1 MDGRR
6 PVRPD
11 IRRHGIFRFGSE
23 VINIA
28 HLGTQRERIAAVVR
42 DDEVVF
48 PICVRNE
55 IRGTAFHHRA
65 VRHRDGLDAA
75 GRIAILRLRV
85 RSRHTDGHRPVRPV
99 TGHHLIVRGRRK
111 PVDVAHFYGVCQNV
125 AAVIPHREIVH
136 AVFVHRVLRLRSI
149 HDAAVRQGDVPH
161 ARQVIVRGQV
171 DFHRPVR
178 PVIRGQGFL
187 GHRFN
192 LLKHEACKNGV
203 GHIPRVVLRFRVDVS
218 EVFLPHGGLVQLVI
232 GQPICF
238 ERIFICGK
246 LVIDGLDAAVRP
258 AFIGQI
264 VGQQLRTVYLIEMRI
279 AEHPRGRVVHCRMQD
294 IVHHGPGTVDG
305 VDDDLF
311 GAGIRRTLSAVIRI
325 RGHALHVVLRPQIV
339 RAVFRDIREHIA
351 VLPFSGA
358 VCRARHRILPK
369 AGFRIMGFYRD
380 GLALAPALVPLHRI
394 NDRRV
399 PVDVVDDERIR
410 LGHIACQVERIG
422 VVASVPGENEGRFR
436 RGIHPGDRVRSM
448 TAPHIFFGPF
458 PADGNNAAVIVLR
471 RDLRPIFCGVPGAL
485 CFHLYHNRRYNIQ
498 CSDVHLFGS
507 GNIPGLVRC
516 PDVVNAVV
524 VCFRCG
530 ILKLIQCRRFFL
542 CGDRIAFHAA
552 VRVCGGNGQRH
563 FRVAAVWLL
572 LHLRNDRRDLIHQ
585 RGLAGRAGNTA
596 HIVDGAGTDRMP
608 AVVCD
613 GKHAAVCRPASAVQG
628 IFRAGNAA
636 VCVTVVLDG
645 RRYCTVRPLFRGK
658 RDTGHIG

>member
-1 MDGRR
+1 M
-6 PVRPD
+6 
-11 IRRHGIFRFGSE
+11 
-23 VINIA
+23 
-28 HLGTQRERIAAVVR
+28 
-42 DDEVVF
+42 
-48 PICVRNE
+48 
-55 IRGTAFHHRA
+55 
-65 VRHRDGLDAA
+65 
-75 GRIAILRLRV
+75 
-85 RSRHTDGHRPVRPV
+85 
-99 TGHHLIVRGRRK
+99 
-111 PVDVAHFYGVCQNV
+111 
-125 AAVIPHREIVH
+125 
-136 AVFVHRVLRLRSI
+136 
-149 HDAAVRQGDVPH
+149 
-161 ARQVIVRGQV
+161 
-171 DFHRPVR
+171 
-178 PVIRGQGFL
+178 IRGQGFL
-187 GHRFN
+187 CHRLG
-192 LLKHEACKNGV
+192 LLEHEACKNGV
-203 GHIPRVVLRFRVDVS
+203 GHIPRVVLRLRVDVS

-339 RAVFRDIREHIA
+339 RAVFRDVGENIA
-351 VLPFSGA
+351 VLPLSGA
-358 VCRARHRILPK
+358 VRRARHRILPK

-530 ILKLIQCRRFFL
+530 ILKLIQRRRFFL
-542 CGDRIAFHAA
+542 RGDRIALDTA
-552 VRVCGGNGQRH
+552 VRVCGRNGQRH
-563 FRVAAVWLL
+563 FCAPAVWLL
-572 LHLRNDRRDLIHQ
+572 LHL
-585 RGLAGRAGNTA
+585 
-596 HIVDGAGTDRMP
+596 
-608 AVVCD
+608 
-613 GKHAAVCRPASAVQG
+613 
-628 IFRAGNAA
+628 
-636 VCVTVVLDG
+636 
-645 RRYCTVRPLFRGK
+645 
-658 RDTGHIG
+658 